1 MQLQRLNT
9 EVMHVL
15 ITYRKVTWMLT
26 NMMFSNDTLDFWNRT
41 ERVVGLSSRLHDR
54 TVCRAVQSDIWCDEE
69 YLLLHFMLMLCFVFL
84 FVDHTLIWPCA
95 SSFGWFFSFFRTP
108 QMQARNLHAGHT
120 NKHGGKWMSDKAGSF
135 RPGEGLRPTKT
146 KEELIHPSIHHLY
159 TLYVRRLILCRVAG
173 ELIHEK
179 G

>member
-146 KEELIHPSIHHLY
+146 KEELIH
-159 TLYVRRLILCRVAG
+159 
-173 ELIHEK
+173 EK